1 MNNIVSVKTNFTSGQ
16 VSPSLYARGDLGVY
30 ANGARKL
37 ENVIIFPT
45 GGVSRRAGLRFLA
58 EISEPCRL
66 VAFEFNTEQ
75 TYLLCFEPSLLKVFK
90 EGQKIAELEAPW
102 TAAQLANINWTQS
115 ADTLLVV
122 HPEVAPRQISRNQ
135 DENWTVSE
143 WEYYEK
149 DGSVYCPYY
158 NFYQK
163 KVSLTPSGLSLI
175 HI

>member
-90 EGQKIAELEAPW
+90 EGQKIAELEAPGRRLSW
-102 TAAQLANINWTQS
+102 QTSIGRRVPIRSWWFI
-115 ADTLLVV
+115 
-122 HPEVAPRQISRNQ
+122 PRWRR
-135 DENWTVSE
+135 
-143 WEYYEK
+143 
-149 DGSVYCPYY
+149 GR
-158 NFYQK
+158 
-163 KVSLTPSGLSLI
+163 
-175 HI
+175 

>member
-45 GGVSRRAGLRFLA
+45 GGVSRRAGLRFLD

-102 TAAQLANINWTQS
+102 
-115 ADTLLVV
+115 
-122 HPEVAPRQISRNQ
+122 
-135 DENWTVSE
+135 
-143 WEYYEK
+143 
-149 DGSVYCPYY
+149 
-158 NFYQK
+158 
-163 KVSLTPSGLSLI
+163 KVSG
-175 HI
+175 